1 MGVEESSQIAKQAS
15 RGNTASLRAPPQPFC
30 KKMTIGVIFRCE
42 TPELPADADWKP
54 SALGE
59 RLDVTDV
66 VRRATNATGSPE
78 TTSHGDVVLFIVES
92 EDSHLEVNIPASGEI
107 EFLGIGGILGER
119 AFEVIRDICRN
130 LKARYYDSESGFIP
144 L

>member
-1 MGVEESSQIAKQAS
+1 
-15 RGNTASLRAPPQPFC
+15 
-30 KKMTIGVIFRCE
+30 MTIGAIFRCE
-42 TPELPADADWKP
+42 TPELPPDADWKP

-59 RLDVTDV
+59 RLDVADV
-66 VRRATNATGSPE
+66 VRRATNATGSRE
-78 TTSHGDVVLFIVES
+78 TTSHGDVVRFIVES

-119 AFEVIRDICRN
+119 AFEVIRDICQN

>member
-1 MGVEESSQIAKQAS
+1 
-15 RGNTASLRAPPQPFC
+15 
-30 KKMTIGVIFRCE
+30 MTIGVILRCE

-54 SALGE
+54 SVLGE

-66 VRRATNATGSPE
+66 VRRATNATGSRE
-78 TTSHGDVVLFIVES
+78 TISHGDIIRYIVES

-107 EFLGIGGILGER
+107 ETLGVGGILGEP
-119 AFEVIRDICRN
+119 AFEVIREICQN